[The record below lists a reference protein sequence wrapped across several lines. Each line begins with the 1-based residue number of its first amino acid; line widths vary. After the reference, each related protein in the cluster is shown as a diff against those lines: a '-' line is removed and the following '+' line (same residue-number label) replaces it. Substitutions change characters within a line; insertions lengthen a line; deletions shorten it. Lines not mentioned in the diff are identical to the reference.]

1 MISKF
6 GLYIRKIREQE
17 NDSLR
22 QMTIKLGVSATFLL
36 AM

>member
-22 QMTIKLGVSATFLL
+22 QMTIKLGVSATFLS